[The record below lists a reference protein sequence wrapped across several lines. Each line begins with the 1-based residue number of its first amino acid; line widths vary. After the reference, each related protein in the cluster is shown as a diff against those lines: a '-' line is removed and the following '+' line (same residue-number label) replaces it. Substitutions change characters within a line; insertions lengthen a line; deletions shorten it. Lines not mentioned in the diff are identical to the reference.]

1 MGKVETTRIPFPQ
14 ELLKGEWCGVVYAI
28 TTTGMN
34 EEEHT
39 TAVESEIDRL
49 EDEFDEKNHESVSLR
64 LVKKEIVVKLTHW
77 ESMASLIQFR
87 VRDSY

>member
-1 MGKVETTRIPFPQ
+1 MKKTETTRIPFPQ
-14 ELLKGEWCGVVYAI
+14 ELLKGEWDGIVYAI
-28 TTTGMN
+28 TTIGMN
-34 EEEHT
+34 EEEHNK
-39 TAVESEIDRL
+39 AVDDEIERL

-64 LVKKEIVVKLTHW
+64 LVKKEIVVKFTHW